1 MQTLKQQVFDANMD
15 LPRYGLVTFTWGN
28 VSAIDRERG
37 LVAIKPSGVAY
48 ETMKADDMV
57 VVDLEGKVVEGR
69 YRPSSDTA
77 THLAL
82 YRRYPSLGGV
92 VHTHST
98 HATAWAQAGLAIPA
112 LGTTHADY
120 FFGDIPCTRAL
131 SAQEVAEAY
140 ELNTGR
146 VIIETLG
153 DVEPLHT
160 PGIVVYQ
167 HGPFAW
173 GKDAHDAVHNA
184 VVMEEVARMAW
195 IARGI
200 NPQLKPIDSWLMDK
214 HFMRKHGP
222 DAYYGQKRKTCSGAF
237 IFMMNQPVCSGAIF
251 SFADKPTAY
260 SAYRSASARRLPRR
274 RKTSRRHR
282 IPPTARPHLRWPVAA
297 QRRSSG

>member
-1 MQTLKQQVFDANMD
+1 MQQLKQQVFEANMD

-28 VSAIDRERG
+28 VSAIDRQRG
-37 LVAIKPSGVAY
+37 LVVIKPSGIAY
-48 ETMKADDMV
+48 ESMTVDDMS
-57 VVDLEGKVVEGR
+57 VVDLQGHVVEGR
-69 YRPSSDTA
+69 WRPSSDTA

-82 YRRYPSLGGV
+82 YRRYPDLGGV

-131 SAQEVAEAY
+131 SAQEVDEAY
-140 ELNTGR
+140 ELNTGQ

-153 DVEPLHT
+153 EANPLHT

-173 GKDAHDAVHNA
+173 GKDAHEAVHNA

-200 NPQLKPIDSWLMDK
+200 NPQLQPIDSWLMNK
-214 HFMRKHGP
+214 HFQRKHGP
-222 DAYYGQKRKTCSGAF
+222 NAYSGQK
-237 IFMMNQPVCSGAIF
+237 
-251 SFADKPTAY
+251 
-260 SAYRSASARRLPRR
+260 
-274 RKTSRRHR
+274 
-282 IPPTARPHLRWPVAA
+282 
-297 QRRSSG
+297 

>member
-1 MQTLKQQVFDANMD
+1 MQQLKQQVFAANMD

-28 VSAIDRERG
+28 VSAIDRQRG
-37 LVAIKPSGVAY
+37 LVVIKPSGIAY
-48 ETMKADDMV
+48 ESMTVDDMS
-57 VVDLEGKVVEGR
+57 VVDLQGHVVEGR
-69 YRPSSDTA
+69 WRPSSDTA

-82 YRRYPSLGGV
+82 YRRYPDLGGV

-131 SAQEVAEAY
+131 SAQEVDEAY
-140 ELNTGR
+140 ELNTGQ

-153 DVEPLHT
+153 EANPLHT

-173 GKDAHDAVHNA
+173 GKDAHEAVHNA

-200 NPQLKPIDSWLMDK
+200 NPQLQPIDSWLMNK
-214 HFMRKHGP
+214 HFQRKHGP
-222 DAYYGQKRKTCSGAF
+222 NAYYGQK
-237 IFMMNQPVCSGAIF
+237 
-251 SFADKPTAY
+251 
-260 SAYRSASARRLPRR
+260 
-274 RKTSRRHR
+274 
-282 IPPTARPHLRWPVAA
+282 
-297 QRRSSG
+297 

>member
-1 MQTLKQQVFDANMD
+1 MQQLKQQVFEANMD

-28 VSAIDRERG
+28 VSAIDRQRG
-37 LVAIKPSGVAY
+37 LVVIKPSGIAY
-48 ETMKADDMV
+48 ESMTVDDMS
-57 VVDLEGKVVEGR
+57 VVDLQGHVVEGR
-69 YRPSSDTA
+69 WRPSSDTA

-82 YRRYPSLGGV
+82 YRRYPDLGGV

-131 SAQEVAEAY
+131 SAQEVDEAY
-140 ELNTGR
+140 ELNTGQ

-153 DVEPLHT
+153 EANPLHT

-173 GKDAHDAVHNA
+173 GKDAHEAVHNA

-200 NPQLKPIDSWLMDK
+200 NPQLQPIDSWLMNK
-214 HFMRKHGP
+214 HFQRKHGP
-222 DAYYGQKRKTCSGAF
+222 NADYGQK
-237 IFMMNQPVCSGAIF
+237 
-251 SFADKPTAY
+251 
-260 SAYRSASARRLPRR
+260 
-274 RKTSRRHR
+274 
-282 IPPTARPHLRWPVAA
+282 
-297 QRRSSG
+297 

>member
-1 MQTLKQQVFDANMD
+1 MQQLKQQVFEANMD

-28 VSAIDRERG
+28 VSAIDRQRG
-37 LVAIKPSGVAY
+37 LVVIKPSGIAY
-48 ETMKADDMV
+48 ESMTVDDMS
-57 VVDLEGKVVEGR
+57 VVDLQGHVVEGR
-69 YRPSSDTA
+69 WRPSSDTA

-82 YRRYPSLGGV
+82 YRRYPDLGGV

-98 HATAWAQAGLAIPA
+98 HATAWAQAGQAIPA

-131 SAQEVAEAY
+131 SAQEVVEAY
-140 ELNTGR
+140 ELNTGQ

-153 DVEPLHT
+153 EANPLHT

-173 GKDAHDAVHNA
+173 GKDAHEAVHNA

-200 NPQLKPIDSWLMDK
+200 NPQLQPIDSWLMNK
-214 HFMRKHGP
+214 HFQRKHGP
-222 DAYYGQKRKTCSGAF
+222 NAYYGQK
-237 IFMMNQPVCSGAIF
+237 
-251 SFADKPTAY
+251 
-260 SAYRSASARRLPRR
+260 
-274 RKTSRRHR
+274 
-282 IPPTARPHLRWPVAA
+282 
-297 QRRSSG
+297 